1 MEVLNKSNDSN
12 KSFDINK
19 IFLEVENDFKKFESL
34 QNDDKI
40 LTKISINIIK
50 GLTNVLKTIDSNT
63 HDSNLIN
70 KICELINKLN
80 KSKGNG
86 KIWNLSLDEKYG
98 EDLITFLKELSR
110 IGLISQIDMIF
121 RSGEGHYPL
130 VNWLSKYNVEKFY
143 EFFEMLPEEYQ
154 EKLNNENIIFEED
167 GIDYSCPLIGGTAL

>member
-19 IFLEVENDFKKFESL
+19 NFLEVENDLKNFKSL

-70 KICELINKLN
+70 KICEFINKLN
-80 KSKGNG
+80 NSRG
-86 KIWNLSLDEKYG
+86 KW
-98 EDLITFLKELSR
+98 
-110 IGLISQIDMIF
+110 
-121 RSGEGHYPL
+121 
-130 VNWLSKYNVEKFY
+130 
-143 EFFEMLPEEYQ
+143 
-154 EKLNNENIIFEED
+154 
-167 GIDYSCPLIGGTAL
+167 